1 MHHSHSNL
9 EILGLRQ
16 LCKLLISG
24 ADSFGEAQVCY
35 PNIAMKKAGII
46 AKTLTEM
53 KPVPLEP

>member
-1 MHHSHSNL
+1 M
-9 EILGLRQ
+9 
-16 LCKLLISG
+16 CKLLISG